1 MKIQRHFSRLLAMI
15 WLVAINISSPADE
28 LRGKGLTNG
37 EFTAQINGIKMWYKV
52 SGTGPVCLMPSPAWG
67 ISSDMYIKTLKPME
81 KIFTMVYL
89 DSRACGRS
97 DPAPSLTQ
105 YTWADLDTDLDALRA
120 HLGQK
125 KVWVMGHSEGAME
138 ALHYACKHPT
148 RINGAVLLSVGGIT
162 GKNLGRDGDAII
174 ASHEGDPRF
183 AEALK
188 VEKET
193 EEMPTNG
200 PALTKFLQA
209 TLVLYWY
216 DPSKMT
222 NYDFSGGSKT
232 SSAKTTSPAKK
243 SSSTAMQG
251 KNASHRG
258 DLSDITAADYKNL
271 TAPVLIVSGDT
282 DFVCPL
288 DGATRFHLALRN
300 SKLLVIEQCG
310 HFTWMEQPEVFNTRV
325 PEFLQALGLRTN

>member
-1 MKIQRHFSRLLAMI
+1 MMKIQGHLSGLRVI
-15 WLVAINISSPADE
+15 WLVAISILSLGQE
-28 LRGKGLTNG
+28 LRGDGLQNG
-37 EFTAQINGIKMWYKV
+37 EFTVPINGVKQWYKV

-67 ISSDMYIKTLKPME
+67 MSSDLYIKTLKPME
-81 KIFTMVYL
+81 KIFTIVYL

-105 YTWADLDTDLDALRA
+105 YTWADLDADLDALRA

-138 ALHYACKHPT
+138 ALHYACKHPN

-174 ASHEGDPRF
+174 ASREGDPKF

-188 VEKET
+188 AEKKT

-200 PALTKFLQA
+200 PELTKFLQA
-209 TLVLYWY
+209 TLPLFWY
-216 DPSKMT
+216 DPSKMAK
-222 NYDFSGGSKT
+222 YDFSGGSKT
-232 SSAKTTSPAKK
+232 SSAKISPA
-243 SSSTAMQG
+243 TAMQG

-271 TAPVLIVSGDT
+271 TAPVLIVTGDT

-310 HFTWMEQPEVFNTRV
+310 HFTWNEQAEAFNTRL
-325 PEFLQALGLRTN
+325 PEFLQALGLRTH

>member
-1 MKIQRHFSRLLAMI
+1 MLGLCLASAFALAFFSCATHQ
-15 WLVAINISSPADE
+15 SSSTSPAVE
-28 LRGKGLTNG
+28 ARSNRLQNG

-52 SGTGPVCLMPSPAWG
+52 SGSGPVCLMPSPPWG
-67 ISSDMYIKTLKPME
+67 LSSDMYIKTLKPME

-105 YTWADLDTDLDALRA
+105 YTWADLDADLDALRA

-138 ALHYACKHPT
+138 ALHYACKHPN

-183 AEALK
+183 AKALK

-193 EEMPTNG
+193 EDMPTNG

-209 TLVLYWY
+209 TLALFWY
-216 DPSKMT
+216 DPSKMAK
-222 NYDFSGGSKT
+222 YDFSGGSKT
-232 SSAKTTSPAKK
+232 SPA
-243 SSSTAMQG
+243 TAMQG

-325 PEFLQALGLRTN
+325 PEFLQALGLRTK